1 MTNIFPLFFQ
11 KFFVLL
17 QNNNLFVCFLII
29 LSSIYGKIEQKRER
43 SAFLNALSEEVNIRF
58 AGLRYVFGQIERFRI
73 NNKI

>member
-43 SAFLNALSEEVNIRF
+43 SAFLNALFEEVNIRF
-58 AGLRYVFGQIERFRI
+58 AGLSYVFGQIERFRI